1 MKRILPISI
10 VAVVALDSVSARA
23 QSDRVDAGAPSTP
36 AATREEAVTPPVLR
50 TRAEAT
56 YPPDAL
62 RDHVEGTVGLE
73 VVVDET
79 GAVIDARIIAPA
91 GHGFDET
98 ALAAVRRFTFE
109 PARRGGIAVRSTVQL
124 AYEFHPPAPSS
135 PPAAPTTSTTAPV
148 AAPATTAASAAGPAG
163 PAPQAPLPLQQGSD
177 QSILVL
183 ADRPQVPIGAP
194 PERNAAS
201 DSSTS
206 QDELSLRPRF
216 RAEGLLEV
224 VPGLFSVQH
233 AGGGKAQQDFAR
245 GFNLDHGTDM
255 AFFVDDVP
263 INAVSHA
270 HGQGFSDLHFI
281 IPETVARVDSTKG
294 TYAAD
299 VGDFGTAG
307 STSFR
312 MADHTPESLA
322 RLELAPSTGHAR
334 AVVVESPNFGDKWR
348 MAVAAEVF
356 YENGP
361 FVHPENYGRLNAY
374 MKATRVLDERSEIS
388 FMAMAYGGSWNM
400 SGVLPARAVCGEGD
414 GTPRPAAYSG
424 SNCISRWD
432 SVDPTQGGASQRV
445 MAWTEYRRQL
455 DKQWDAKATV
465 YTVYSNLQLFPN
477 DGIAASF
484 QPDGIQYG
492 SQIEQDDTRMESG
505 TDMRLT
511 SRTVLG
517 GMPMRTTIGLQIRYD
532 SVESQLHRTEAR
544 VRLDGLDPANI
555 PGPIFD
561 GHINELE
568 SGVFAEEEA
577 KPAQWLRFVLGVRGD
592 RIDANVSNESPVAV
606 DQLDGYKGAA
616 QLSPKATA
624 VASPLEAWDLFA
636 NYGRGF
642 HSNDIRSMFINAPIG
657 ALPHAEAPSPAG
669 VLMAPASGYE
679 LGTTVR
685 PVEGLSLSAMAF
697 LIDVSSELLID
708 GDTASTTPA
717 GPTRRYGGEFTGR
730 YNLVGTNP
738 RQRLYADVSFTTAH
752 GRFTDVQ
759 DVMAGTVYLPDAPIR
774 TFSAGLGGRQPV
786 DQDWTLQAEVT
797 VRSMSHRY
805 GDQGPLCQPITATC
819 GTGLIET
826 GWTVVN
832 AGIGAK
838 WKFIEVGADLLN
850 VANVAW
856 REGQFEVQSRLP
868 LEPVSPIPQPGISF
882 TPGLPRTLIGHAQV
896 YW

>member
-1 MKRILPISI
+1 MRPFLPLSI
-10 VAVVALDSVSARA
+10 AAAVVLVSPAARA
-23 QSDRVDAGAPSTP
+23 QPDPAGGGGVTALPT
-36 AATREEAVTPPVLR
+36 EAVTPPVLR
-50 TRAEAT
+50 SRAEAT
-56 YPPDAL
+56 YPADAL
-62 RDHVEGTVGLE
+62 RDGLGATVGLE

-79 GAVIDARIIAPA
+79 GAVTDARVTAPA
-91 GHGFDET
+91 GHGFDEA
-98 ALAAVRRFTFE
+98 ALAAVRKFTFE
-109 PARRGGIAVRSTVQL
+109 AARRNGASVKSTVQL
-124 AYEFHPPAPSS
+124 AYEFHPPAPAPPRATMDLPPPAPPAS
-135 PPAAPTTSTTAPV
+135 PPP
-148 AAPATTAASAAGPAG
+148 
-163 PAPQAPLPLQQGSD
+163 PLPMQQGPD
-177 QSILVL
+177 QSTLVF

-201 DSSTS
+201 DSSTN
-206 QDELSLRPRF
+206 QDELALRPRF

-294 TYAAD
+294 TYTAD

-312 MADHTPESLA
+312 MADHTAESVA
-322 RLELAPSTGHAR
+322 RLELAPSVGHER
-334 AVVVESPNFGDKWR
+334 LVVVESPDFGDKWR
-348 MAVAAEVF
+348 MAVATEVF

-361 FVHPENYGRLNAY
+361 FIHPEDYGRINGYA
-374 MKATRVLDERSEIS
+374 KATRVLDERSEIS
-388 FMAMAYGGSWNM
+388 FMATAYSGTWNM

-445 MAWTEYRRQL
+445 MAWTEYRRQM
-455 DKQWDAKATV
+455 DAHWDVKATL
-465 YTVYSNLQLFPN
+465 YTLHSNLELFPN

-484 QPDGIQYG
+484 QPDGIEYG
-492 SQIEQDDTRMESG
+492 SQVEQDDTRTESG
-505 TDMRLT
+505 VDLRLT
-511 SRTVLG
+511 NRTELG
-517 GMPMRTTIGLQIRYD
+517 GMPMRTTLGLQIRDD
-532 SVESQLHRTEAR
+532 SIESQLHRTEGR
-544 VRLDGLDPANI
+544 VRLDGIDPVHI

-568 SGVFAEEEA
+568 TSVFADEEV
-577 KPAQWLRFVLGVRGD
+577 KPARWLRFVLGVRGD
-592 RIDANVSNESPVAV
+592 RVDAAVNNESTVAA

-624 VASPLEAWDLFA
+624 IASPVDAWDLFA

-685 PVEGLSLSAMAF
+685 PVPELSLSAMAF

-717 GPTRRYGGEFTGR
+717 GPTRRYGAELAGR
-730 YNLVGTNP
+730 YNFVGQSDT
-738 RQRLYADVSFTTAH
+738 RQRVYADVSFTAAH
-752 GRFTDVQ
+752 GRFTDAA
-759 DVMAGTVYLPDAPIR
+759 DVAAGTVYLPDAPIR

-786 DQDWTLQAEVT
+786 NRDWTLQSEVT
-797 VRSMSHRY
+797 VRSMSNRY
-805 GDQGPLCQPITATC
+805 GDQGPAP
-819 GTGLIET
+819 LIET

-832 AGIGAK
+832 AGIGAR
-838 WKFIEVGADLLN
+838 WRFLEMGADLLN
-850 VANVAW
+850 VADVKW

-868 LEPVSPIPQPGISF
+868 LEGSNTTCTAPPPRCIPAPGISF
-882 TPGLPRTLIGHAQV
+882 TPGLPRTLMTHAAL